1 MPWTTFFSY
10 LKRRLE
16 QNLNKMGQQ
25 IRQQVGS
32 CTHVYVDE
40 FYMLLNNVT
49 TTKTAEDQS
58 REKPEME
65 EYVVE

>member
-58 REKPEME
+58 GEKPEME